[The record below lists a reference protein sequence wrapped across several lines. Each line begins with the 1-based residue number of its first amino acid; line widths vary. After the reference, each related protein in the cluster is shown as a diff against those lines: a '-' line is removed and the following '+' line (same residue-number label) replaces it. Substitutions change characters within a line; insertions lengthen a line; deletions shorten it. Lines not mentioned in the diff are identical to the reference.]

1 MKTASDIK
9 LNLADIQGNI
19 LKAYRHPYA
28 AYLFFQF
35 PGATEG
41 KKWLRH
47 LLDVGVTSSEIWP
60 EDFATGHRKKPSAT
74 LNCAL
79 TFAGLET
86 LGVNGQ
92 RLALLP
98 LAFKAGMYVR
108 AGQLGDAREHWEPQL
123 HDGAIHAMVMVY
135 AESESAR
142 QSRVEALQQAAKT
155 LGLSEV
161 AGVIRADALAEQS
174 EHFGF
179 RDGIGQPSIEGGLV
193 DEPGMGVP
201 ENDGRW
207 RPLKPGEFLLGY
219 TSEREAAP
227 LPPSLLDLCLNGTY
241 VVFRKLAQDV
251 AAFRAFVRDAAL
263 SAFGSD
269 GQVEQDQVAAKLVGR
284 WRSGAPL
291 VLSPS
296 HDSGSAENNFRYRD
310 DPEGLRC
317 PLGAHI
323 RRTNP
328 RDALS
333 DGTHVPFHR
342 ILRRGLP
349 YGPPFETAPDADRG
363 LVFLA
368 LNADIEA
375 QFEFIQEQWVNKGE
389 FAGLLTEERDPIIGA
404 NLDGQITVPGAT
416 HNPFVFGLNRF
427 VSTRGGGYFL
437 MPGITTLKRLADGT
451 LQGDLHG

>member
-1 MKTASDIK
+1 MKTADDIY

-19 LKAYRHPYA
+19 LKAYRHPCA
-28 AYLFFQF
+28 AYLFLQF
-35 PGATEG
+35 PGETEG

-47 LLDVGVTSSEIWP
+47 LLEVGVTSSEIWP

-74 LNCAL
+74 MNCAL

-86 LGVNGQ
+86 LGVAPQ
-92 RLALLP
+92 RLTLLP
-98 LAFKAGMYVR
+98 AAFREGMYAR
-108 AGQLGDAREHWEPQL
+108 ACQLGDTGMSAPEHWEPQL
-123 HDGAIHAMVMVY
+123 HDAAIHAMVMVN

-142 QSRVEALQQAAKT
+142 QSRVAALQQAANT
-155 LGLSEV
+155 FGLIEV
-161 AGVIRADALAEQS
+161 AGVIWADALAEQR

-179 RDGIGQPSIEGGLV
+179 RDGIGQPSIEGGWV

-201 ENDGRW
+201 QDDGRW

-219 TSEREAAP
+219 TQEREAPSFPP
-227 LPPSLLDLCLNGTY
+227 LLLDLCSNGTY
-241 VVFRKLAQDV
+241 VVFRKLAQNV
-251 AAFRAFVRDAAL
+251 AAFRAFVRDSAL

-269 GQVEQDQVAAKLVGR
+269 NQVAQDRMAANLIGR

-296 HDSGSAENNFRYRD
+296 HDPGSAENNFRYRG
-310 DPEGLRC
+310 DPTGQRC

-328 RDALS
+328 RDALN
-333 DGTHVPFHR
+333 DDTHVPFHR

-363 LVFLA
+363 VVFLA

-389 FAGLLTEERDPIIGA
+389 FAGLLAEERDPIVGT

-416 HNPFVFGLNRF
+416 HNPFVFGLSRF

-437 MPGITTLKRLADGT
+437 MPGITTLGRLADGT
-451 LQGDLHG
+451 L